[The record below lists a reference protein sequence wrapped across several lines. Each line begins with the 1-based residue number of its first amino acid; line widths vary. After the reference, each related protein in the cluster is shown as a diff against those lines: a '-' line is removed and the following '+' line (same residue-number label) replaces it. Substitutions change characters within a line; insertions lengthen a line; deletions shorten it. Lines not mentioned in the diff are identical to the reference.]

1 MNAPLPI
8 RPDAF
13 EHPAVRPTD
22 WRAALRLLAAAALF
36 GAIVGSAGGSF

>member
-13 EHPAVRPTD
+13 AHPITRPTD